1 MKILAIDTSCD
12 DTSVAISEGRRIL
25 SNIFWSKMDV
35 HSKWGGVMPSEAKRQ
50 HEEFLQ
56 PAINS
61 ALGQAQVSID
71 DIDYFA
77 VTYGPG
83 LAIALEPGIDKA
95 KELSMKYA
103 KPLIPVNHMV
113 AHIYANLALDIE
125 EKPLSQFVDFEFP
138 ALALTIS
145 GGHTDLYK
153 MDSHLHFNHIGWTL
167 DDAIGEAFDK
177 VGRLLGMGFPAGY
190 KIEQI
195 AKNGDDSRFSLP
207 RPLFNS
213 NDFNWS
219 YSGLKTAVLYELS
232 KLTGDYGKDQ
242 EKGRVKLEDISAK
255 LSSKDIADMSASFQK
270 AATESL
276 IHKLYKALENK
287 YSEDTSYKML
297 IIGGG
302 VIANSYIREA
312 LEKLSAEFDLKL
324 VFPTPMWLCTDNA
337 AMIAT
342 TAYYYLQKGIFI
354 NPNELSNLD
363 RKPSLTIAEDEY
375 LNFQ

>member
-1 MKILAIDTSCD
+1 MIILAIDTSCD
-12 DTSVAISEGRRIL
+12 DTSVAISDGRRIL
-25 SNIFWSKMDV
+25 SNVFWSKMDV

-56 PAINS
+56 PAIYK
-61 ALGQAQVSID
+61 AIEEAQLTIEE
-71 DIDYFA
+71 IDYFA

-83 LAIALEPGIDKA
+83 LAIALEPGIEKA

-103 KPLIPVNHMV
+103 KPLIPINHMV
-113 AHIYANLALDIE
+113 AHIYANLSTDTE
-125 EKPLSQFVDFEFP
+125 ENPLSQVEDFDFP
-138 ALALTIS
+138 SLALTIS

-153 MDSHLHFNHIGWTL
+153 MKGHLDFEHIGWTL

-190 KIEQI
+190 KIEQT
-195 AKNGDDSRFSLP
+195 AKQGDDSRFSLP
-207 RPLFNS
+207 RPLHNS
-213 NDFNWS
+213 DDYNWS
-219 YSGLKTAVLYELS
+219 YSGLKTAVLYELN

-242 EKGRVKLEDISAK
+242 EKGKVKLEDISAK
-255 LSSKDIADMSASFQK
+255 LSLRDIADMSASFQK

-276 IHKLYKALENK
+276 INKLRKALLDKDSEN
-287 YSEDTSYKML
+287 TQYKML

-302 VIANSYIREA
+302 VIANSYIRES
-312 LEKLSAEFDLKL
+312 LEKLSAELGIKL
-324 VFPTPMWLCTDNA
+324 VFPIPMWLCTDNA

-342 TAYYYLQKGIFI
+342 TAYYYLQKGIFL
-354 NPNELSNLD
+354 NPNELSTLD

-375 LNFQ
+375 LKL